1 MNMTAYQEF
10 VRIFNFVK
18 KNNDSKAG
26 EYAIRQSL
34 PLIRKKYADKGITN
48 DELIVAD
55 EVRKKGS
62 QSRETDLYLQTARVF
77 EIEDKHKYLLMATN
91 NPKSDDV
98 ELFSQVRLPFPEI
111 FIDVDF
117 DVDDL
122 NGAEGSIHGILIRE
136 LKELAVVSNPS
147 SKDISRQILYG
158 LTAYVS
164 GTSVEGFPFID
175 RFYFPIVGYSG
186 NTLAKMDFIDAEY
199 DNKKEAKFIK
209 KFIVNFLL
217 FLKSREVVYI
227 ESHRDANNRA
237 KRVKAGKMPLPSSHI
252 IQVTGELKRYIN
264 GLTDADFR
272 RGHLSGKWEVMGH
285 DRHYRADRYVNM
297 KGKIQWIDCYKKGTG
312 IEVKH
317 VYRVIPNDEKDTL
330 NYDDI
335 EASKKPMRK

>member
-10 VRIFNFVK
+10 VRIFNFIK
-18 KNNDSKAG
+18 SNSQSKAG

-34 PLIRKKYADKGITN
+34 PLIRQKYALRGITS

-55 EVRKKGS
+55 EVRKQGS
-62 QSRETDLYLQTARVF
+62 QSREMDLYLQTAQVF
-77 EIEDKHKYLLMATN
+77 ELDDKHKYLLMLTN
-91 NPKSDDV
+91 NPKSTDV
-98 ELFSQVRLPFPEI
+98 ELFTQVRLPFPEI

-147 SKDISRQILYG
+147 SKDISRKTMYG

-164 GTSVEGFPFID
+164 GVSVDGHPFVD
-175 RFYFPIVGYSG
+175 RFYFPIIAYSG
-186 NTLAKMDFIDAEY
+186 DNNEVKIDLDTDY

-217 FLKSREVVYI
+217 FLKDREVVYI
-227 ESHRDANNRA
+227 HSERDENNRA
-237 KRVKAGKMPLPSSHI
+237 KRIKAGKMPLPSSN
-252 IQVTGELKRYIN
+252 VVKLTGQLKRYVDSLSDN
-264 GLTDADFR
+264 DF
-272 RGHLSGKWEVMGH
+272 
-285 DRHYRADRYVNM
+285 
-297 KGKIQWIDCYKKGTG
+297 KGKLSYSFWVSGFWRTYRSEKYKNVQGKVQFIEPFKKGQG
-312 IEVKH
+312 VLVKH
-317 VYRVIPNDEKDTL
+317 VYRVIPNDEDDTL
-330 NYDDI
+330 NYEDI